1 MLQAD
6 FTISKAV
13 KMPLRVKGSKYLDY
27 QDPMKCLLT
36 NFRESKNSYAN
47 QANWEKPKEVK
58 KIFRKIPVKTVCM
71 RNFSPSYMTNL
82 MEMNHTGLNY
92 TTASFCT
99 ACKVIH
105 SCLFRETL
113 T

>member
-13 KMPLRVKGSKYLDY
+13 KMSLRVKGSKYLDY
-27 QDPMKCLLT
+27 QDLMKCLLT

-58 KIFRKIPVKTVCM
+58 KDLFNELCHLRKLAPKKFQSRQFI
-71 RNFSPSYMTNL
+71 
-82 MEMNHTGLNY
+82 
-92 TTASFCT
+92 
-99 ACKVIH
+99 
-105 SCLFRETL
+105 
-113 T
+113 